1 MTFNVVVVVVVIVGC
16 NNDWRLISRRR
27 RVAIALFFE

>member
-1 MTFNVVVVVVVIVGC
+1 MTFNVVVVVVVIGC